1 MKTIEE
7 ARALIRAQKHEALG
21 FYPTP
26 FHKLERVSAETGVNI
41 YIKREDFSGMSL
53 FGGNKVRKL
62 EYLIGDAKAK
72 GCDTVITFGAT
83 QSNHAMQT
91 ATVACKCGM
100 KPILFLDAIVE
111 PKAEDI
117 RANLLLDAILEAEV
131 HILTPLPGESMA
143 ETLERQRAAV
153 DERIAEL
160 EAEGRKVYEMPTGGS
175 TAVGIVGFIDAF
187 VEMSAQAEEAG
198 IDPEYV
204 FMASGTGGT
213 MAGMTAGKALLGSRI
228 RPVGIQVSP
237 KDPDWYREH
246 ILELANGGLER
257 IGAEERAEAGDFICD
272 PDYFAPGYEMPSPE
286 ANADIRYLAKTE
298 GLFTDPV
305 YSGKAFHGMMEYIRD
320 GRVPKGSTVV
330 FMHTGGATALF
341 SEAEIVGDL
350 AVLR

>member
-1 MKTIEE
+1 MKKIEQ
-7 ARALIRAQKHEALG
+7 AKALIHAQKREPLG

-26 FHKLERVSAETGVNI
+26 FHKLERISEETGVNI

-53 FGGNKVRKL
+53 FGGNKIRKL

-117 RANLLLDAILEAEV
+117 RANLLLDAILGAEI
-131 HILTPLPGESMA
+131 HILTPLPGENMA
-143 ETLERQRAAV
+143 ETLQRQRAVV
-153 DERIAEL
+153 DQRIAEL
-160 EAEGRKVYEMPTGGS
+160 EAEGHKVYELPTGGS
-175 TAVGIVGFIDAF
+175 TAVGIVGFMDAF
-187 VEMSAQAEEAG
+187 VEMSEQAAAAG
-198 IDPEYV
+198 IDPEYI
-204 FMASGTGGT
+204 FTGSGTGGT
-213 MAGMTAGKALLGSRI
+213 MAGLTAGKVLLGSKARVI
-228 RPVGIQVSP
+228 AIQVSP
-237 KDPDWYREH
+237 KDPVWYREH

-257 IGAEERAEAGDFICD
+257 IGAEERAKEEDFECD
-272 PDYFAPGYEMPSPE
+272 PNYFAPGYELPNPE
-286 ANADIRYLAKTE
+286 ANRDIRYLARTE

-341 SEAEIVGDL
+341 SEAEIIGDL
-350 AVLR
+350 AAL